1 VYVIVVGSRKKG
13 CEYMSLS
20 QVRIQYR
27 ETRFALPQ
35 LLHGVQ
41 AFVNGGRAA
50 QRAGKDGGRKKRG
63 RKKEKGK
70 RKEEEEEGRKHK
82 IIKHRR
88 RASEKSA
95 VCLSPGSL
103 SWLSGLS
110 LLTLSLL
117 TLSLAS
123 SYLTNH
129 SRKSRLPMGVLVLSK
144 NSNKVPLLPRS

>member
-1 VYVIVVGSRKKG
+1 MQSVYVIVVGSRKKG
-13 CEYMSLS
+13 CEYMSLG

-50 QRAGKDGGRKKRG
+50 QRAGKEGGRKKRG
-63 RKKEKGK
+63 RKKEEGK

-82 IIKHRR
+82 IIKHKT

-95 VCLSPGSL
+95 VCRALSF
-103 SWLSGLS
+103 SW
-110 LLTLSLL
+110 LSLL
-117 TLSLAS
+117 TLSLAF